1 MMTQRYARRLLT
13 NQDGN
18 ILPLAA
24 AGILVMAALIGGGVD
39 MSRGYQAQ
47 TRLQNAC
54 DAAVLAGRRAVTNN
68 GFDAAAETQAQR
80 YFNVNYDDGIQG
92 TEDALIEFE
101 SDDSGNAV
109 TATATTT
116 MPMLMMQLF
125 GEVAMPLTVTCQST
139 MGVGNSDVTMVL
151 DVTGSMTTA
160 LSGGTR
166 LSALKDAMNNFY
178 ETVDTST
185 GGSNARVRYSF
196 VPFSTTVN
204 VGRLLMDADVD
215 YIADEWTIQSRAPVF
230 NTITEQ
236 VRIGWENPV
245 ATSSSSYSSTT
256 TSSLTQLNSN
266 RYNSSSACTATL
278 PATVP
283 WANNGASTV
292 TSGTTTNGAGQQV
305 ATTTTTQPQRMTSY
319 QCSQSGG
326 RWRPYSYY
334 SYRNYIVNQYATSN
348 PIMETRTR
356 TEFARWEYRP
366 VRYDTSSLK
375 RFNTVSTPTG
385 TDGAAQSSAWDGCI
399 EERSTVSEAAFSYS
413 ALLGITPGDA
423 LDLNIDMAADRDQPE
438 TQWGPLWRSV
448 AYRRNSLGTATTGTA
463 ATSYC
468 VPQAQLLRE
477 MSETEFG
484 TYANSLTAQGS
495 TYLDIGLLWG
505 ARLSSPEGIF
515 GNVVGE
521 TPDNGGNVG
530 RHIIFMTDGAQEASN
545 SIYQSYGIEALDRR
559 ISDDATT
566 AQTNA
571 RHRARFL
578 AICDAIRGKGIR
590 LWTINFSGTVNADL
604 TTCASAGSAFN
615 AGSSSQL
622 NEAFQ
627 EIARQVGELRVLQ

>member
-1 MMTQRYARRLLT
+1 MKRTKQTKQLLAD
-13 NQDGN
+13 QQGN
-18 ILPLAA
+18 ILPMAA

-54 DAAVLAGRRAVTNN
+54 DSAVLAGRRAVTNN
-68 GFDAAAETQAQR
+68 GFDAVAEAQAQR
-80 YFNVNYDDGIQG
+80 YFDVNYDDSIQG
-92 TEDALIEFE
+92 TTDAEITFD
-101 SDDSGNAV
+101 SSDSGNAV

-125 GEVAMPLTVTCQST
+125 GEVDMPLSVTCQST

-166 LSALKDAMNNFY
+166 LSALQDAMRNFY
-178 ETVDTST
+178 DTVDTST

-236 VRIGWENPV
+236 VRIGWEDPV
-245 ATSSSSYSSTT
+245 ATSSSSYSNTT
-256 TSSLTQLNSN
+256 NSSLTQLNSN

-278 PATVP
+278 PASVP
-283 WANNGASTV
+283 WANNGAPTV

-305 ATTTTTQPQRMTSY
+305 ATTTTAQPQRMTSY
-319 QCSQSGG
+319 QCNLVSS

-334 SYRNYIVNQYATSN
+334 SYRTYTVNQYATSN

-366 VRYDTSSLK
+366 VRYNTSSLK

-385 TDGAAQSSAWDGCI
+385 TNGANENSAWDGCI
-399 EERSTVSEAAFSYS
+399 EERQTTSDATFSYS
-413 ALLGITPGDA
+413 SLLGITPAEA
-423 LDLNIDMAADRDQPE
+423 LDLNIDLAADRDDPE
-438 TQWGPLWRSV
+438 TQWGPLWRDV
-448 AYRRNSLGTATTGTA
+448 AYRRNSIATATSGTK

-477 MSETEFG
+477 MNETEFD
-484 TYANSLTAQGS
+484 TYAGSLTAQGS

-521 TPDNGGNVG
+521 NPDNGGNVG
-530 RHIIFMTDGAQEASN
+530 RHIIFMTDGFQEANTSV
-545 SIYQSYGIEALDRR
+545 YQSYGIESLDRR
-559 ISDDATT
+559 ISDDGTT
-566 AQTNA
+566 TQTNL
-571 RHRARFL
+571 RHRARFQ
-578 AICDAIRGKGIR
+578 AICNAIRGKGIR
-590 LWTINFSGTVNADL
+590 LWTINFSGSANSDL

-615 AGSSSQL
+615 AGSSEQL
-622 NEAFQ
+622 NAAFQ

>member
-1 MMTQRYARRLLT
+1 MTQRYAKRLLT
-13 NQDGN
+13 NQAGN

-24 AGILVMAALIGGGVD
+24 SGILVMAALIGGGVD

-54 DAAVLAGRRAVTNN
+54 DSAVLAGRRAVTNN
-68 GFDAAAETQAQR
+68 GFDATAEAQAQR
-80 YFNVNYDDGIQG
+80 YFDVNYDDGIQG
-92 TEDALIEFE
+92 TFDAAIAFDSNE
-101 SDDSGNAV
+101 SGNAV

-125 GEVAMPLTVTCQST
+125 GKVDMPLSVTCQST

-151 DVTGSMTTA
+151 DVTGSMSTA
-160 LSGGTR
+160 LSDGTR
-166 LSALKDAMNNFY
+166 LDALQDAMLNFY
-178 ETVDTST
+178 NTVDTST

-278 PATVP
+278 PAEVP

-305 ATTTTTQPQRMTSY
+305 ATTTTSQPQRMTNY
-319 QCSQSGG
+319 RCDPSGS
-326 RWRPYSYY
+326 RWRPYTYY
-334 SYRNYIVNQYATSN
+334 SYRAYVLNQYATSN

-366 VRYDTSSLK
+366 VRYNTSSLK

-385 TDGAAQSSAWDGCI
+385 TNGVAENSAWDGCI
-399 EERSTVSEAAFSYS
+399 EERSTVSEATFAFNN
-413 ALLGITPGDA
+413 LLGITPGGA
-423 LDLNIDMAADRDQPE
+423 LDLNIDMGADRDSPE
-438 TQWGPLWRSV
+438 TQWGPLWRNV
-448 AYRRNSLGTATTGTA
+448 AYRRSTLAVNTTGTK

-477 MSETEFG
+477 MSASEFG
-484 TYANSLTAQGS
+484 TYANSLTAQGN

-521 TPDNGGNVG
+521 SPDNGGNVG
-530 RHIIFMTDGAQEASN
+530 RHIIFMTDGAQEANN
-545 SIYQSYGIEALDRR
+545 SVYQAYGIEALDRR
-559 ISDDATT
+559 ISDDGTT
-566 AQTNA
+566 IQTNA

-590 LWTINFSGTVNADL
+590 LWTINFSGTANADL

-615 AGSSSQL
+615 AGSSAQL
-622 NEAFQ
+622 NAAFQ